1 MCLIAFAWKAHPDYT
16 LIVAANRDE
25 WHDRAAAPAAWW
37 SDHPHIL
44 AGRDLK
50 AGGTWMGV
58 TRSGRFAAVTNFRDP
73 GDRKSTARSR
83 GELVTAFL
91 LGDETPAAFLAATKK
106 VAFDYNGFNLIVGDG
121 TSLAYF
127 GSVEGAIEILEPGVY
142 ALSNHTL
149 NEPWPKVTMAKSALD
164 AALQAEVTEE
174 ARPPSPPTPLPC
186 GERGAKCSLLP
197 PGEGL
202 GMRRA
207 IYAILSDG
215 TVAPDDALPNTGVGI
230 EWERA
235 LSPALIVT
243 ARYGTRASTILSVAN
258 SGGVSFEE
266 HTRANDG
273 AVCGVARFSFE
284 LQQR

>member
-1 MCLIAFAWKAHPDYT
+1 MCLITFAWKVHPDFA

-25 WHDRAAAPAAWW
+25 WHDRHAVPAAWW
-37 SDHPHIL
+37 NDHPQIL

-121 TSLAYF
+121 ASLAYF
-127 GSVEGAIEILEPGVY
+127 GSSEGAIEILEPGVY

-149 NEPWPKVTMAKSALD
+149 NEPWPKVTMAKSALG
-164 AALQAEVTEE
+164 AALQAEMSEDS
-174 ARPPSPPTPLPC
+174 RQ
-186 GERGAKCSLLP
+186 
-197 PGEGL
+197 
-202 GMRRA
+202 MA
-207 IYAILSDG
+207 IYAILSDT
-215 TVAPDDALPNTGVGI
+215 TVAPDNSLPNTGVGI
-230 EWERA
+230 DLERA

-243 ARYGTRASTILSVAN
+243 ERYGTRTSTILSVAN

-273 AVCGVARFSFE
+273 AVSGVATFSFNCSS
-284 LQQR
+284 

>member
-25 WHDRAAAPAAWW
+25 WHDRPAAPAAWW
-37 SDHPHIL
+37 NDHPQIL

-91 LGDETPAAFLAATKK
+91 LGDETPAAFLTATKE
-106 VAFDYNGFNLIVGDG
+106 VAHDYNGFNLIVGHG

-127 GSVEGAIEILEPGVY
+127 GSSEGVIEILEPGVY

-149 NEPWPKVTMAKSALD
+149 NEPWPKVTMARSALD
-164 AALQAEVTEE
+164 EALQAQMSED
-174 ARPPSPPTPLPC
+174 ARQMEIC
-186 GERGAKCSLLP
+186 
-197 PGEGL
+197 
-202 GMRRA
+202 
-207 IYAILSDG
+207 AILSDT
-215 TVAPDDALPNTGVGI
+215 TVAPDDVLPNTGVGI
-230 EWERA
+230 EWERV

-243 ARYGTRASTILSVAN
+243 EKYGTRASTILSVAK

-266 HTRANDG
+266 RTRANDG
-273 AVCGVARFSFE
+273 SVSSVAKFHYEARPN
-284 LQQR
+284 

>member
-1 MCLIAFAWKAHPDYT
+1 MCLIAFAWNAHPEYR

-25 WHDRAAAPAAWW
+25 WHDRPTAPAAWW
-37 SDHPHIL
+37 NDHPQIL

-91 LGDETPAAFLAATKK
+91 RGDETPAAFLAATKK
-106 VAFDYNGFNLIVGDG
+106 VAHEYNGFNLIVGDG

-127 GSVEGAIEILEPGVY
+127 GSIEGAIEILEPGVY

-149 NEPWPKVTMAKSALD
+149 NEPWPKVTMAKSALG
-164 AALQAEVTEE
+164 AALQAKVSED
-174 ARPPSPPTPLPC
+174 ARQ
-186 GERGAKCSLLP
+186 
-197 PGEGL
+197 
-202 GMRRA
+202 MA
-207 IYAILSDG
+207 IYAILSND
-215 TVAPDDALPNTGVGI
+215 TVSHDDALPNTGVGI
-230 EWERA
+230 EWERV

-243 ARYGTRASTILSVAN
+243 EKYGTRASTILSVAN

-266 HTRANDG
+266 HARANDG
-273 AVCGVARFSFE
+273 AVSSVAKFSFH
-284 LQQR
+284 LQQS